1 MKILEVNN
9 TIKEIKRLY
18 GINSRMKKMEERI
31 SEVKNRIIQIIQTKK
46 QIKKQ
51 AEKKNKALRMCE
63 TTKDLSFN
71 FFSVKDPDKRMER
84 QATNQEKIL

>member
-46 QIKKQ
+46 IDKKQ
-51 AEKKNKALRMCE
+51 AEKKK
-63 TTKDLSFN
+63 
-71 FFSVKDPDKRMER
+71 
-84 QATNQEKIL
+84 